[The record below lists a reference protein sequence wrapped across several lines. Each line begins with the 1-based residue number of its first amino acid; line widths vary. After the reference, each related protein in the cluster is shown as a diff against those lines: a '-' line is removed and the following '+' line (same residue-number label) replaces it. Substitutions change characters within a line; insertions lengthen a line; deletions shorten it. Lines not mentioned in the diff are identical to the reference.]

1 MNRPLRVLIVEDNEM
16 DVEFLLRTL
25 RKGGYDI
32 AYQVVE
38 TPEAMRDILRNQA
51 WDLITSDHSMPRFNA
66 PSALALAK
74 EHCPEVPFII
84 VSGEIDLNLAV
95 SLMRSGAKDY
105 IQKHEIARLLP
116 AVEREL
122 VDAEQ
127 RRERR
132 RAEAALQESTLR
144 FKEVIENSLDALY
157 KRNIFT
163 GQYEY
168 LSPAAVQLTGYP
180 IDELKKQMPLFYSTL
195 IHLEDVP
202 RVERCYLEAF
212 QSQSQKVFQVDYRFM
227 QKQGGYVWLQDRF
240 TVLRDEQEA
249 PQSFIGTVRDITE
262 RKQMEESLL
271 SSDRQIQR
279 ILGNMQ
285 DAFFQADLEGN
296 IRVVNPAAVTMF
308 GYPSM
313 ETMVGTPVASIYA
326 QPDDRE
332 SMLAQLRK
340 TGAAKDWI
348 CQGLRQ
354 DGTVFWM
361 SMNIQFVREEDG
373 VITGAQAEVRDITER
388 LRGEETIQRSE

>member
-1 MNRPLRVLIVEDNEM
+1 MNHPLRVLIVEDNEM

-38 TPEAMRDILRNQA
+38 TAEAMRENLRNQT

-122 VDAEQ
+122 LDAEQ

-157 KRNIFT
+157 KRNVIT

-168 LSPAAVQLTGYP
+168 LSPAAAQLTGYS
-180 IDELKKQMPLFYSTL
+180 IDEIKKLMPLSYQTL
-195 IHLEDVP
+195 IHPDDVQK
-202 RVERCYLEAF
+202 VERCYLESLVA
-212 QSQSQKVFQVDYRFM
+212 QSNKKFQVDYRFIR
-227 QKQGGYVWLQDRF
+227 KQGGYVWLQDRF
-240 TVLRDEQEA
+240 TVLRDEEGT

-262 RKQMEESLL
+262 RKHMEESLV
-271 SSDRQIQR
+271 SSHRQIQR
-279 ILGNMQ
+279 ILGSLQ
-285 DAFFQADLEGN
+285 DAYIQIDLAGH
-296 IRVVNPAAVTMF
+296 ITMVNPAAVTMF

-313 ETMVGTPVASIYA
+313 EAMLGMPATNLDA
-326 QPDDRE
+326 QPQDRE
-332 SMLAQLRK
+332 GMLVELK
-340 TGAAKDWI
+340 KNGAVRDWI
-348 CQGLRQ
+348 YQGKRQ
-354 DGTVFWM
+354 DGTVFWV
-361 SMNIQFVREEDG
+361 SANIRFIREENG
-373 VITGAQAEVRDITER
+373 EIIGTEGEIRDITER
-388 LRGEETIQRSE
+388 VNSKETIRRSE